1 MQIIQIICIDYL
13 NCCRRREGGG
23 RRVGLRSYCIII
35 IAEALVNPPSF
46 EINFRIPIKVCKLQ
60 LCFEVCSICTLISA
74 IEENLYYYYHNSNLL
89 KHLQIDIYNTMYDER
104 VLVVYDIETLL
115 STLLTLW
122 SRDGRQILLRVA
134 SYNAD

>member
-1 MQIIQIICIDYL
+1 M
-13 NCCRRREGGG
+13 
-23 RRVGLRSYCIII
+23 GLRSYCIII

-74 IEENLYYYYHNSNLL
+74 IEENLYYYYHNSNLF
-89 KHLQIDIYNTMYDER
+89 KHLQIDIYNTMYDGR

-122 SRDGRQILLRVA
+122 SRDWRQILLRVA
-134 SYNAD
+134 SYNGD